1 MVSLTINNIRKIKK
15 MEENKDIKFLAENSI
30 IKKYRKY
37 IWSKFIKACKDYRL
51 IEEGDKVA
59 VAISGGKDSLLLAKL
74 IEELQKH
81 GLYSFEVV
89 YIAMDPGY
97 SEKNREKL
105 LKNADQLGIDLKIF
119 KTNIFEISEGI
130 SKNAPCYM
138 CARMRR
144 GALYSK
150 AKELGANKLALG
162 HHFDDVIET
171 TMINILRAGS
181 YKTMMPKLKSKNF
194 EGIELI
200 RPMYYI
206 REKSIISWR
215 DHIGLKAMNCACS
228 FTERKED
235 GTRKEIKKLI
245 EGLEEKF
252 PNVENSIFKSSENVN
267 IDMVLAYTKAGK
279 KINFLDEY

>member
-1 MVSLTINNIRKIKK
+1 MLP
-15 MEENKDIKFLAENSI
+15 
-30 IKKYRKY
+30 
-37 IWSKFIKACKDYRL
+37 
-51 IEEGDKVA
+51 
-59 VAISGGKDSLLLAKL
+59 AI
-74 IEELQKH
+74 
-81 GLYSFEVV
+81 
-89 YIAMDPGY
+89 
-97 SEKNREKL
+97 
-105 LKNADQLGIDLKIF
+105 
-119 KTNIFEISEGI
+119 
-130 SKNAPCYM
+130 

-150 AKELGANKLALG
+150 SKELGANKLALG

-215 DHIGLKAMNCACS
+215 DHIGLEAMNCACS